1 LPGIEEIKWTS
12 CDFGGFM
19 NIKNAQT
26 VKQKLLNK
34 EFLSMPGIF
43 DMISAKIADQ
53 FDFDCLYMTGYGAVS
68 SLLGLPDAG
77 LATYTDMVGRV
88 KQITTITNTPLIA
101 DADTGYG
108 GLLNVEH
115 TVRGYE
121 DAGAIGLQLEDQEFP
136 KKCGHVDA
144 KRPIIDL
151 DDAVNKIKVAAA
163 SRSTDDFLIVARTD
177 AYSDY
182 GFKEALR
189 RASAYDKAGA
199 DILFIEGPESID
211 EMKEIT
217 RSFDKPILVNMAD
230 GGRTPILSAS
240 ELQEIGFAAAIF
252 PATGFLA
259 AGEALR
265 QSYQYLFENKTS
277 KGIDVPMHDFKEFSN
292 LMGFDHVAEF
302 EKKWASD

>member
-1 LPGIEEIKWTS
+1 MT
-12 CDFGGFM
+12 
-19 NIKNAQT
+19 NKNADI
-26 VKQKLLNK
+26 VREKLAKK
-34 EFLSMPGIF
+34 EFIAMPGIF

-53 FDFDCLYMTGYGAVS
+53 FDFECLYMTGYGAVS

-88 KQITTITNTPLIA
+88 KQITMVTSTPLIA

-121 DAGAIGLQLEDQEFP
+121 DAGAMGLQLEDQEFP

-144 KRPIIDL
+144 KRPIITL
-151 DDAVNKIKVAAA
+151 EDAVNKIKVADA
-163 SRSTDDFLIVARTD
+163 SRSSADFLIVARTD

-182 GFKEALR
+182 GFAEALK
-189 RASAYDKAGA
+189 RAEAYDKAGA
-199 DILFIEGPESID
+199 DILFVEGPESI
-211 EMKEIT
+211 EAMKEIT

-230 GGRTPILSAS
+230 GGRTPILSAN
-240 ELQEIGFAAAIF
+240 ELQDIGFAAAIF

-265 QSYQYLFENKTS
+265 QSYEYLYNNKSS
-277 KGIDVPMHDFKEFSN
+277 KDLHVPMHDFKSFSD
-292 LMGFDHVAEF
+292 LMGFDHVAAF
-302 EKKWASD
+302 EKKWADV

>member
-1 LPGIEEIKWTS
+1 
-12 CDFGGFM
+12 M
-19 NIKNAQT
+19 NNKNT
-26 VKQKLLNK
+26 KSVKEKLLNK
-34 EFLSMPGIF
+34 DFMAMPGIF
-43 DMISAKIADQ
+43 DMISAKVADQ
-53 FDFDCLYMTGYGAVS
+53 FNFDCLYMTGYGAVS

-88 KQITTITNTPLIA
+88 RQITTITNTPLIA

-115 TVRGYE
+115 TVHGYE

-144 KRPIIDL
+144 KRPIISL
-151 DDAVNKIKVAAA
+151 EDAVNKIKVAVA
-163 SRSTDDFLIVARTD
+163 SRSSDDFLIVARTD

-182 GFKEALR
+182 GFKEALN
-189 RASAYDKAGA
+189 RAAAYDKAGA
-199 DILFIEGPESID
+199 DVLFIEGPESIK
-211 EMKEIT
+211 EMREIT

-230 GGRTPILSAS
+230 GGRTPILSADD
-240 ELQEIGFAAAIF
+240 LKDIGFAAAIF

-265 QSYQYLFENKTS
+265 LSYQHIYKNGSS
-277 KGIDVPMHDFKEFSN
+277 KNLSVPMHDFKKFSD
-292 LMGFDHVAEF
+292 LMGFDHVADF
-302 EKKWASD
+302 EKKWGNN

>member
-1 LPGIEEIKWTS
+1 MT
-12 CDFGGFM
+12 
-19 NIKNAQT
+19 NKNADI
-26 VKQKLLNK
+26 VRNKLAKK
-34 EFLSMPGIF
+34 EFIAMPGIF

-53 FDFDCLYMTGYGAVS
+53 FNFECLYMTGYGAVS

-88 KQITTITNTPLIA
+88 KQITMVTSTPLIA

-121 DAGAIGLQLEDQEFP
+121 DAGAMGLQLEDQEFP

-144 KRPIIDL
+144 KRPIISL
-151 DDAVNKIKVAAA
+151 DDAVNKIKVADA
-163 SRSTDDFLIVARTD
+163 SRSSGDFLIVARTD

-182 GFKEALR
+182 GFEEALK
-189 RASAYDKAGA
+189 RAEAYDKAGA
-199 DILFIEGPESID
+199 DILFVEGPESIE

-230 GGRTPILSAS
+230 GGRTPILSAA
-240 ELQEIGFAAAIF
+240 ELQDIGFAAAIF

-265 QSYQYLFENKTS
+265 QSYEFLDKNKSS
-277 KGIDVPMHDFKEFSN
+277 KDLHVPMHDFKAFSD
-292 LMGFDHVAEF
+292 LMGFDHVAAF
-302 EKKWASD
+302 EKKWSES